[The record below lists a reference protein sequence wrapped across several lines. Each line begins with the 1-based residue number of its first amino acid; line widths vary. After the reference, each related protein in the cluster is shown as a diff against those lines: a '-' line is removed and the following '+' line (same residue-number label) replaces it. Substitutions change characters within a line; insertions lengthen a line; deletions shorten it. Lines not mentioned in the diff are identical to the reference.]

1 MFHSFVLYR
10 SVIMERDTY
19 PRRWGMGP
27 KAMEKKKLI
36 GAGILDKYGRKVEGY
51 VVRLYLIMF

>member
-1 MFHSFVLYR
+1 
-10 SVIMERDTY
+10 MERDTY

-36 GAGILDKYGRKVEGY
+36 GQGVLDKYGRKVEGY
-51 VVRLYLIMF
+51 SPQFP